1 MEERSAVLKPAVR
14 VVTDWNKDKDPFSG
28 RDILKFQYEDSRDKD
43 QCQRV
48 GEDDLTL
55 HPVSGNMVP
64 VSVNIIPGQ
73 ETDSA
78 DHDKQDD
85 HEIDQ
90 RVICVGCQGGIC
102 SRTPSRSIPAL
113 QNADTE
119 WEYKDIQSPGKDQ
132 IAAEYR
138 CHQESADQFDTESDS
153 YNKTGQ
159 ADNS

>member
-14 VVTDWNKDKDPFSG
+14 VVTDWNKGYKDPFFRPG
-28 RDILKFQYEDSRDKD
+28 YPEIPEKEEDSRDKD

-73 ETDSA
+73 KTDSA

-90 RVICVGCQGGIC
+90 RVICVGCQGGNMLP
-102 SRTPSRSIPAL
+102 RTPSRSIPAL
-113 QNADTE
+113 QNADTGG
-119 WEYKDIQSPGKDQ
+119 I
-132 IAAEYR
+132 
-138 CHQESADQFDTESDS
+138 
-153 YNKTGQ
+153 KT
-159 ADNS
+159 SRVP